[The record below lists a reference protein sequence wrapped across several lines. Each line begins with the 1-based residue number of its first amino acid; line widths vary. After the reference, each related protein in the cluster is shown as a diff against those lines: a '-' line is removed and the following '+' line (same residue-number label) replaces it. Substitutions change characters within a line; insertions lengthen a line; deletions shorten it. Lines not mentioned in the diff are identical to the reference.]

1 MRLLICAG
9 GTGGGVYPALTVA
22 EKLQAEAHTLLWV
35 GGEGGMEA
43 DLISRTTLPYQAI
56 PAAGVHG
63 ISLVK
68 LPGNL
73 VKLFKGYQRSKQI
86 IKQFKPDALFFT
98 GGYVAIPMALAGHG
112 IPILLY
118 VPDIEPALAL
128 KVLSRLAK
136 KIAVTVDATRQ
147 YFKKTERITV
157 TGYPLRENIKK
168 WHRTEANAYFKFDP
182 KVKTLLFMGGSSG
195 ARSINNAV
203 IANIE
208 ALVEHY
214 QVIHLTGHLDWESVQ
229 KRTAHLG
236 QRYQAFPYLHEV
248 GAAYAAADL
257 VISRSGAS
265 TLGEYPY
272 FGLPAILVPYPYAWR
287 YQKVNADYL
296 VDHKA
301 AIILED
307 NRLMTDLV
315 PTVISLINDP
325 ARLASMRHAMNTLSE
340 PDSAQKITALLYDMA
355 EA

>member
-43 DLISRTTLPYQAI
+43 ELISRTTLPYQAI

-63 ISLVK
+63 ISLKK

-73 VKLFKGYQRSKQI
+73 LKLFKGYQRSKQI
-86 IKQFKPDALFFT
+86 IYEYKPDALFFT
-98 GGYVAIPMALAGHG
+98 GGFVAIPMALAGRK

-128 KVLSRLAK
+128 KALSRFAK
-136 KIAVTVDATRQ
+136 KIAVTVDASKQ
-147 YFKKTERITV
+147 YIKHTERITV

-168 WHRTEANAYFKFDP
+168 WNRAEANDYFQFDP

-203 IANIE
+203 TANIE
-208 ALVEHY
+208 SLVEHY

-236 QRYQAFPYLHEV
+236 PRYQAFPYLHEV

-296 VDHKA
+296 VEHKA
-301 AIILED
+301 ALILED
-307 NRLMTDLV
+307 NRLLIDLL
-315 PTVISLINDP
+315 PTITHLMNDP
-325 ARLASMRHAMNTLSE
+325 AKLASMRHAMNTLAE
-340 PDSAQKITALLYDMA
+340 PEAAEKITALLYDMA

>member
-1 MRLLICAG
+1 M
-9 GTGGGVYPALTVA
+9 YPALTVA
-22 EKLQAEAHTLLWV
+22 EKLQTESHTLLWV

-43 DLISRTTLPYQAI
+43 DLISRTTLPYLAI

-63 ISLVK
+63 ISLKK

-73 VKLFKGYQRSKQI
+73 VKLYKGYQRSKRI
-86 IKQFKPDALFFT
+86 IKEFKPDALFFT
-98 GGYVAIPMALAGHG
+98 GGYVAIPMALAGRR

-118 VPDIEPALAL
+118 VPDIEPAMAL
-128 KVLSRLAK
+128 KALSRFAK
-136 KIAVTVDATRQ
+136 KIAVTVDATKQ
-147 YFKKTERITV
+147 YLKKVERITV
-157 TGYPLRENIKK
+157 TGYPLRESIKK
-168 WHRTEANAYFKFDP
+168 WNRAEANAYFQFDP
-182 KVKTLLFMGGSSG
+182 KIKTLLFMGGSSG

-203 IANIE
+203 TANIE
-208 ALVEHY
+208 SLVEHY

-236 QRYQAFPYLHEV
+236 PRYQAFPYLHEV

-296 VDHKA
+296 VDHNA

-307 NRLMTDLV
+307 NRLLTDLL
-315 PTVISLINDP
+315 PTISNLMNDP
-325 ARLASMRHAMNTLSE
+325 ARLASMRHAMNMLAE
-340 PDSAQKITALLYDMA
+340 PDSAAKITALLYDMA

>member
-1 MRLLICAG
+1 M
-9 GTGGGVYPALTVA
+9 A
-22 EKLQAEAHTLLWV
+22 EKLQAESHTLLWV

-43 DLISRTTLPYQAI
+43 ELISRTTLPFQAI
-56 PAAGVHG
+56 PAAGLHG
-63 ISLVK
+63 ISLIK

-73 VKLFKGYQRSKQI
+73 IKLIKGYQKSKQI
-86 IKQFKPDALFFT
+86 LKEFRPDALFFT
-98 GGYVAIPMALAGHG
+98 GGYVAIPMALAGRKT
-112 IPILLY
+112 PILLY

-128 KVLSRLAK
+128 KALSTIAK
-136 KIAVTVDATRQ
+136 NIAITVDAT
-147 YFKKTERITV
+147 KKYLRHNERITV
-157 TGYPLRENIKK
+157 TGYPLRESIKK
-168 WHRTEANAYFKFDP
+168 WNRAEANAYFKFDP

-195 ARSINNAV
+195 ARSINNA
-203 IANIE
+203 ITANIE
-208 ALVEHY
+208 SLVEHY

-236 QRYQAFPYLHEV
+236 PRYQAFPYLHEV

-301 AIILED
+301 AMILED
-307 NRLMTDLV
+307 NRLLTDLI
-315 PTVISLINDP
+315 PTITTLMNDP
-325 ARLASMRHAMNTLSE
+325 ARLASMRHAMNALAE
-340 PDSAQKITALLYDMA
+340 PDSAEKITALLYDMA

>member
-22 EKLQAEAHTLLWV
+22 EKLQTESHTLLWV

-43 DLISRTTLPYQAI
+43 DLISRTTLPFQTI
-56 PAAGVHG
+56 PAAGIHG
-63 ISLVK
+63 VSLRK

-73 VKLFKGYQRSKQI
+73 VKLIKGYQRSKQI
-86 IKQFKPDALFFT
+86 IRKFNPDVLFFT
-98 GGYVAIPMALAGHG
+98 GGYVAFPMALAGKKY
-112 IPILLY
+112 PILLY
-118 VPDIEPALAL
+118 VPDIEPAMAL
-128 KVLSRLAK
+128 KALSTFAK
-136 KIAVTVDATRQ
+136 KIAVTVDATKR
-147 YFKKTERITV
+147 YFNNTERITV

-168 WHRTEANAYFKFDP
+168 WNRAEALTYFQFDP
-182 KVKTLLFMGGSSG
+182 KIKTLLFMGGSSG

-203 IANIE
+203 TANIE
-208 ALVEHY
+208 SLVEHF

-236 QRYQAFPYLHEV
+236 PRYQAFPYLHEI
-248 GAAYAAADL
+248 GAAYAASDL

-307 NRLMTDLV
+307 NRLMNDLL
-315 PTVISLINDP
+315 PTITNLMNDP
-325 ARLASMRHAMNTLSE
+325 AKLASMRHAMNTLAE